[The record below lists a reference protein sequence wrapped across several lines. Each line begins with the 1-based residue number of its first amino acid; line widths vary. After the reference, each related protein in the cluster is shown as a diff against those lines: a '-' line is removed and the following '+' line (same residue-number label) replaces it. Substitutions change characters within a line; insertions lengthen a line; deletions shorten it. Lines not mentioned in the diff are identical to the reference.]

1 MNLKELKIKDIA
13 AGLQEKKFSSKDLV
27 DASFAAI
34 DKHEADVNAFITL
47 DKEGAYASAEAVDKK
62 ISEGQDLPLL
72 AGVPVGFKDIFCTK
86 GFKTTAGSKILKD
99 FVPPYD
105 ATSVKRLRDQDMVM
119 IGKTNQD
126 EFACGASTEH
136 SAFGP
141 CKNPLDLTKVAG
153 GSSGGSAACVA
164 AGMATYSLG
173 TDTGGSIRQPAAFCG
188 VVGLK
193 PTYGRVSRSG
203 VSAMA
208 SSWDCVGPMA
218 NCVEDVAI
226 VTQAIAGHDRA
237 DSTTP
242 KIEVPDY
249 LGFLNQDV
257 KGLKIGL
264 PKEYFGEGVSE
275 EVVKKVKEACVK
287 LEKAGAKIVE
297 VSLPTTEYA
306 VAAYYVT
313 APAELSTNLQ
323 RFDGIRYGT
332 KAKSPEN
339 LFEMFSKARG
349 EGFGTEIKRRILIG
363 TYVLSAG
370 YFDAYYNKAQQ
381 VRTLIIKDFER
392 VFTEVDVL
400 VAPVAPT
407 TAFGIGELVN
417 DPLAMYMADVLTIPA
432 NAAGVPALSIN
443 VGNGEKTGL
452 PVGLQV
458 IGPQF
463 SEGLCFRVGAELE
476 RLV

>member
-1 MNLKELKIKDIA
+1 MNLKDYTIQDLA
-13 AGLQEKKFSSKDLV
+13 SGLRAKKFSAKDLA
-27 DASFAAI
+27 DSAFEAI
-34 DKHEADVNAFITL
+34 EKQDKDLNAFITL
-47 DKEGAYASAEAVDKK
+47 NKDQAYEAAEETDKK
-62 ISEGQDLPLL
+62 LASGEDLPLL
-72 AGVPVGFKDIFCTK
+72 AGIPVGVKDLFCTR
-86 GFKTTAGSKILKD
+86 GLRTTCASNILKD

-105 ATSVKRLRDQDMVM
+105 ATAVLRLRDRGMTL
-119 IGKTNQD
+119 IGKTNLD

-136 SAFGP
+136 SAFGVV
-141 CKNPLDLTKVAG
+141 KNPLDLTKVAG

-164 AGMATYSLG
+164 AGMTTYSLG

-188 VVGLK
+188 IVGVK

-208 SSWDCVGPMA
+208 SSWDHIGPMA
-218 NCVEDVAI
+218 NTVEDAAI
-226 VTQAIAGHDRA
+226 VLKAIAGHDKA

-242 KIEVPDY
+242 KVEVPDY
-249 LGFLNQDV
+249 LEFLKQDV

-275 EVVKKVKEACVK
+275 EVTEKVQELCKK
-287 LEKAGAKIVE
+287 LEGAGAHVKE

-306 VAAYYVT
+306 VAVYYVT
-313 APAELSTNLQ
+313 MPAELSTNLE
-323 RFDGIRYGT
+323 RYDGIRYGS
-332 KAKSPEN
+332 KSKDAKT
-339 LFEMFSKARG
+339 LFETFAKTRG

-381 VRTLIIKDFER
+381 VRTLIIQDFER

-400 VAPVAPT
+400 IAPTAPT

-417 DPLAMYMADVLTIPA
+417 DPLAMYMADALTIPA
-432 NAAGVPALSIN
+432 NAAGVPAISLN
-443 VGNGEKTGL
+443 AGNGKDSGL
-452 PVGLQV
+452 PVGVQV
-458 IGPQF
+458 IAPQF
-463 SEGLCFRVGAELE
+463 AEGLCFRAAKAIED
-476 RLV
+476 LV